1 MPGLSDHR
9 AELGVLVD
17 QIPLT
22 YGNPLEVLGQG
33 VRGEQAGMGTADH
46 HGMAPTWPRST
57 PLEKSHLQCHLY
69 SNRTRWR
76 RGYR

>member
-46 HGMAPTWPRST
+46 HGMAPT
-57 PLEKSHLQCHLY
+57 
-69 SNRTRWR
+69 
-76 RGYR
+76 